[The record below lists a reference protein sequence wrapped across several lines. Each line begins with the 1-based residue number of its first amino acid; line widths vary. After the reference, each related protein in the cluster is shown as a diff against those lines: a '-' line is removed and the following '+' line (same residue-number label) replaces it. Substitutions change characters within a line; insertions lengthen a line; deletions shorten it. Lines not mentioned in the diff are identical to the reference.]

1 MAETAIELGYDA
13 IVDGDVVDGREL
25 ASELIVDAWRL
36 LIPYAKECPACA
48 GQMLAALMGEVIP
61 KAEAEWKRLGKAPS
75 LQFWKAGAAERP
87 EELEAHIK
95 RTEAFTRRLLKVKD
109 GHKH

>member
-13 IVDGDVVDGREL
+13 VMDGDVVDGREL

-36 LIPYAKECPACA
+36 LIPYAKECPACT
-48 GQMLAALMGEVIP
+48 GSMLAALMNEVIP
-61 KAEAEWKRLGKAPS
+61 KAEAEWERLGKAPS
-75 LQFWKAGAAERP
+75 LQFWKVGVAERP
-87 EELEAHIK
+87 EEFEAHMQ
-95 RTEAFTRRLLKVKD
+95 RTEAFTRRLLKAKD

>member
-61 KAEAEWKRLGKAPS
+61 RQRQNGNGSEKRRRCNSGRLARRNGLKN
-75 LQFWKAGAAERP
+75 WRP
-87 EELEAHIK
+87 I
-95 RTEAFTRRLLKVKD
+95 
-109 GHKH
+109 